1 MEDSKGLEPEL
12 LVIVPQIFISL
23 PWLTSL
29 ASGPRFHYLKGGGL
43 STVLLALMSCRGRVG
58 TQTILCP
65 VESVQGYL
73 LPGLQIAS
81 LF

>member
-43 STVLLALMSCRGRVG
+43 STVLLASSRGRVG